1 MGLTEILAGM
11 VGGQSG
17 AGAQGGQAQLLNLIL
32 SMLAGGGRGGG
43 GLGGGLGGG
52 GVGAGFGGGGGLD
65 ALLRQF
71 REAGLGAQ
79 ADSWVSTGPNL
90 PVSGDQLRGA
100 FGDAQMDDLAGRMG
114 LSTGDLSSQMAQMLP
129 DVVDRLT
136 PQGRMPDG
144 GFGGL
149 DDLLGALLGRR

>member
-1 MGLTEILAGM
+1 MGLTEILANM
-11 VGGQSG
+11 LGGQSATG
-17 AGAQGGQAQLLNLIL
+17 AQGAQGGQAQLLNLIL
-32 SMLAGGGRGGG
+32 SMLAGGVLGGGG
-43 GLGGGLGGG
+43 GLGAGLG
-52 GVGAGFGGGGGLD
+52 AEGGLD

-71 REAGLGAQ
+71 RNAGLGAQ
-79 ADSWVSTGPNL
+79 ADSWVSTGPNV

-100 FGDAQMDDLAGRMG
+100 FGDAQMDELAGRMG

-136 PQGRMPDG
+136 PQGRVPDG

-149 DDLLGALLGRR
+149 DDLLGELLGRR